1 MLVKFLMPAIL
12 FFVMLFICT
21 QDASAMYNARVGSFC
36 SRDPIGYVGGNNLF
50 QYVSARPLTL
60 VDPSG
65 LVDIE
70 TVNGPPQLPS
80 EGSDPNGV
88 YSGIWIKPTQA
99 ELNAFQDGERG
110 YILITDMTDTIIWD
124 CGDGSIVSQGVS
136 NHQRRYTFQV
146 LKAGGNAIMLPLE
159 TEPRNVSRGQPNPQW
174 QYHQV
179 SNIGLTP
186 SACTR
191 GRVTMKSVVKIF
203 KTSGFVGGDIFVDPY
218 EDGMPLPGLPQVP
231 GEQIDE
237 IGEVNPGEPITGGAN
252 SLGQATVRYRGRWSC
267 DGTSSIDFHTA
278 TDDSGAGG
286 PADVPNGP
294 NRR

>member
-99 ELNAFQDGERG
+99 ELNAF
-110 YILITDMTDTIIWD
+110 
-124 CGDGSIVSQGVS
+124 
-136 NHQRRYTFQV
+136 
-146 LKAGGNAIMLPLE
+146 
-159 TEPRNVSRGQPNPQW
+159 
-174 QYHQV
+174 
-179 SNIGLTP
+179 
-186 SACTR
+186 
-191 GRVTMKSVVKIF
+191 
-203 KTSGFVGGDIFVDPY
+203 
-218 EDGMPLPGLPQVP
+218 
-231 GEQIDE
+231 
-237 IGEVNPGEPITGGAN
+237 
-252 SLGQATVRYRGRWSC
+252 
-267 DGTSSIDFHTA
+267 
-278 TDDSGAGG
+278 
-286 PADVPNGP
+286 
-294 NRR
+294 